1 MTAGTPRA
9 ALYARVSTDGQAKDR
24 TIDSQLDALRGRAQ
38 DDGLTLAP
46 DLRFVDDGYSGS
58 TLIRPALE
66 RLRDAAAVGGF
77 DRLYV
82 HSPDRLAR
90 SYVYQML
97 LVDELRRAGVEIVF
111 LNRSLGQS
119 PEDQLLLQMQGMM
132 AEYERAKILE
142 RSRRGKLHAARAGR
156 VSAFGKAP
164 YGYRYVSKAD
174 GGGSARWEVHSEEA
188 AVVRLIFQWMG
199 VNGYSL
205 AEIGRRLRDQGIR
218 TQTGRTVWLSRTLW
232 GILMNEA
239 YIGTA
244 YFNKTTAIARRT
256 RHRPNRGQP
265 EHPRR
270 VRSLRTTPQADQVPV
285 PVPALVDP
293 TVFHAARERL
303 AENRKR
309 KRRPE
314 PGVRYLLQG
323 LIVCRGCGYAFCGQT
338 TTRTR
343 AGRVGPT
350 YQYYLCTGSMFGRC
364 DRERVC
370 WTRSVRMAELD
381 AAVWDDVREVLT
393 DPTRIEAEYRRRCDG
408 NPAGRA
414 ETGESPD
421 RLVEAARR
429 RVARLVDAYEDGLL
443 AKSEFEPRVRGA
455 RDRLAQLEAD
465 AAAER
470 DRQATE
476 ADLRDLLGR
485 LDEFAR
491 RVRTGLKDADV
502 ATRREIIRTLV
513 KRIEVGEE
521 EVRVVYKV
529 NPFPF
534 ADRPDHARG
543 RGGFQD
549 RVRRTGATSS
559 R

>member
-24 TIDSQLDALRGRAQ
+24 TIDSQLDALRDRAQ

-164 YGYRYVSKAD
+164 YGYRYVAKAD
-174 GGGSARWEVHSEEA
+174 GGGSARWEVHAEEA

-256 RHRPNRGQP
+256 RPRPNRGQP

-270 VRSLRTTPQADQVPV
+270 VRSLRTTPRADQVPV

-293 TVFHAARERL
+293 AVFHAARERL

-309 KRRPE
+309 NRRPE

-343 AGRVGPT
+343 AGQVGPT

-370 WTRSVRMAELD
+370 WTKSVRMAELD

-393 DPTRIEAEYRRRCDG
+393 DPARIEAECRRRCDG
-408 NPAGRA
+408 NPAGQA

-455 RDRLAQLEAD
+455 RERLA
-465 AAAER
+465 
-470 DRQATE
+470 
-476 ADLRDLLGR
+476 
-485 LDEFAR
+485 
-491 RVRTGLKDADV
+491 
-502 ATRREIIRTLV
+502 
-513 KRIEVGEE
+513 
-521 EVRVVYKV
+521 
-529 NPFPF
+529 
-534 ADRPDHARG
+534 
-543 RGGFQD
+543 
-549 RVRRTGATSS
+549 
-559 R
+559 